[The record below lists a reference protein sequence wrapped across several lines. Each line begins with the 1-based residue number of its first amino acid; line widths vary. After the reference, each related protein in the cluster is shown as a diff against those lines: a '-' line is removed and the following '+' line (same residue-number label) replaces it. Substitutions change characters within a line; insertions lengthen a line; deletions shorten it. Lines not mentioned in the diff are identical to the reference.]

1 MEEFER
7 GDLIRMKS
15 SSLRESLAL
24 LPGRKRVPLH
34 FKPPSTT
41 AASNIT
47 TTHTQDVQR
56 TSSPRAHTHQL
67 HALSPIT
74 ALLITPPQLSFPA
87 QGARCQCDFVFL
99 AHTLRARLHD
109 DESNSDYEI
118 KHDCEYKYHACAQQE
133 RVVAFSTIVK
143 RRV

>member
-1 MEEFER
+1 
-7 GDLIRMKS
+7 MKS

-87 QGARCQCDFVFL
+87 QGARCQCHFAFF
-99 AHTLRARLHD
+99 AHTLRARLQD
-109 DESNSDYEI
+109 DESNSKSQII
-118 KHDCEYKYHACAQQE
+118 KRDCDYKYHACAQQE
-133 RVVAFSTIVK
+133 RVVTFSAIVK
-143 RRV
+143 RRVQQTYNES